1 MPATIESVLGQ
12 RYPDLEYIIIDGGS
26 TDGSPA
32 IIERNAPA
40 LRHWVSEPDAGQY
53 DAINK
58 GFAVATG
65 DIFAWINSDDLY
77 LPWTFKVVSEVFA
90 QLPQVEWLTSAFPL
104 TWDGRGL
111 PTGCVFNGGFNRDAF
126 YRGENLPGM
135 GWYATRWIQQES
147 TFWRRSLFERVG
159 GKVRGD
165 IGFAA
170 DFDLWARFF
179 ESADLYALAVPLGG
193 FRIHGSQKTGRD
205 MERYLR
211 EATSVLDRYGR
222 SRATGLRRQV
232 RRLSSRVVPR
242 SLWRAG
248 HGIGLVYP
256 RPIIRFDFDAGR
268 WRVDTDY
275 A

>member
-1 MPATIESVLGQ
+1 MLGQ
-12 RYPDLEYIIIDGGS
+12 GYPDLEYIIIDGAS
-26 TDGSPA
+26 SDGSRA
-32 IIERNAPA
+32 IIEPIAA
-40 LRHWVSEPDAGQY
+40 SLRHWVSERDAGQY

-65 DIFAWINSDDLY
+65 DILAWINSDDLY
-77 LPWTFKVVSEVFA
+77 LPWTFKVVNEVFT
-90 QLPQVEWLTSAFPL
+90 QHPEVEWLTSAFPL
-104 TWDGRGL
+104 TWDSRGV
-111 PTGCVFNGGFNRDAF
+111 PTGCVFNGGFNREAF

-147 TFWRRSLFERVG
+147 TFWRRSLFERAG
-159 GKVRGD
+159 GRLHSE

-179 ESADLYALAVPLGG
+179 ESADLYAVSVPLGG
-193 FRIHGSQKTGRD
+193 FRIHGSQRTGRD
-205 MERYLR
+205 IERYLS
-211 EATSVLDRYGR
+211 EAVSVLDRYGQA
-222 SRATGLRRQV
+222 RATGLRRQL

-242 SLWRAG
+242 SLWPAG
-248 HGIGLVYP
+248 HGLGLVFP